1 MATDESSLEQTEL
14 KPSPAPESSAV
25 ERYTILWLTNISH
38 GVNHFQNQMLAILL
52 IPIMA
57 DLGFGYAQVGLLTAV
72 YSVLGGATQGIYGF
86 VTPFVKRTWILGIG
100 NLVLGVGTA
109 ASGFVGSFG
118 GLVGTRG
125 IAAIGASAQ
134 HPVGYSLLSGYFP
147 NSRGTVIALN
157 SSVSNIGS
165 LLAPL
170 LAAAMLLVMDWRDV
184 FKIVALF
191 SVAMGLV
198 YFIYRPPVSQT
209 AETARSTRGKLLQ
222 SKASYLRV
230 FRNKNMILVSLVMMV
245 GGAGRG
251 GGINVAFMA
260 LHFSRDLEMSTAM
273 VGVALAV
280 FASGG
285 VIGPVGMG
293 WLSDKL
299 SRTGVLQ
306 TSLFLSAVTTV
317 WLAFQGAFLPV
328 LLVNLVLYG
337 AVTRSRQSLT
347 QAIVADSL
355 PDEDHDAAFSVF
367 FFLGFISGPA
377 WALMLGSIMQGRGFA
392 TAFSVLA
399 VSYVAGM
406 LIMLFVVD
414 PRRKAPQAQPA

>member
-1 MATDESSLEQTEL
+1 
-14 KPSPAPESSAV
+14 
-25 ERYTILWLTNISH
+25 
-38 GVNHFQNQMLAILL
+38 
-52 IPIMA
+52 
-57 DLGFGYAQVGLLTAV
+57 
-72 YSVLGGATQGIYGF
+72 
-86 VTPFVKRTWILGIG
+86 LGIG

-118 GLVGTRG
+118 GLVGTRS
-125 IAAIGASAQ
+125 IAAMGASAQ

-147 NSRGTVIALN
+147 NTRGTIIALN

-198 YFIYRPPVSQT
+198 YFVYRPPAAAATS
-209 AETARSTRGKLLQ
+209 APRSATGKLLQ
-222 SKASYLRV
+222 SKASYIRV
-230 FRNKNMILVSLVMMV
+230 FKNKNMILVSLVMMV

-251 GGINVAFMA
+251 GGINVAFLA
-260 LHFSRDLEMSTAM
+260 LHFSRDLEMSTTM
-273 VGVALAV
+273 VGYALAV
-280 FASGG
+280 FAIGG
-285 VIGPVGMG
+285 VIGPVAMG
-293 WLSDKL
+293 WMSDKL

-317 WLAFQGAFLPV
+317 WLAFQGAFIPALFI
-328 LLVNLVLYG
+328 NLVLYG

-367 FFLGFISGPA
+367 FFLGFISGPM
-377 WALMLGSIMQGRGFA
+377 WAILLGGLMQGSGFA
-392 TAFSVLA
+392 VAFLA
-399 VSYVAGM
+399 LAGSYVAGM

-414 PRRKAPQAQPA
+414 PRRKNPQAQPA

>member
-1 MATDESSLEQTEL
+1 MATDESSLEQTGLIPE
-14 KPSPAPESSAV
+14 SPPESSAV

-38 GVNHFQNQMLAILL
+38 GVNHVQNQMLAILL

-57 DLGFGYAQVGLLTAV
+57 DLGFGYAQVGLLTAA
-72 YSVLGGATQGIYGF
+72 YSVMGGATQGIYGF

-125 IAAIGASAQ
+125 IAAMGASAQ

-147 NSRGTVIALN
+147 NTRGTIIALN
-157 SSVSNIGS
+157 SSVSNVGS

-198 YFIYRPPVSQT
+198 YFIYRPPVAAATSGP
-209 AETARSTRGKLLQ
+209 RSAKGKLLQ
-222 SKASYLRV
+222 SKASYIRV
-230 FRNKNMILVSLVMMV
+230 FKNKNMILVSLVMMV

-251 GGINVAFMA
+251 GGINVAFLA
-260 LHFSRDLEMSTAM
+260 LHFSRDLEMSTTM
-273 VGVALAV
+273 VGYALAV
-280 FASGG
+280 FAIGG
-285 VIGPVGMG
+285 VIGPVAMG
-293 WLSDKL
+293 WMSDKL

-306 TSLFLSAVTTV
+306 ASLFLSAVTTV
-317 WLAFQGAFLPV
+317 WLAFQGAFIPALFI
-328 LLVNLVLYG
+328 NLVLYG

-367 FFLGFISGPA
+367 FFLGFISGPM
-377 WALMLGSIMQGRGFA
+377 WAILLGGLMQGSGFA
-392 TAFSVLA
+392 VAFLA
-399 VSYVAGM
+399 LAGSYVAGM

-414 PRRKAPQAQPA
+414 PRRKNPQAQPA